1 MLADHHSWDT
11 AVVYQANPRPRIQ
24 RMRGALNAPSTRLK
38 IYKMKREKTVELSV
52 IDPKKLKEI
61 FEIALSGHIS
71 QQSFPTTQQ
80 DNIQITCFK
89 CHRSGP
95 EIVKHQF
102 HHLLLPSSQDPPPNQ
117 DSCKTFTKDNII

>member
-11 AVVYQANPRPRIQ
+11 ATVYQANPWPRFQ
-24 RMRGALNAPSTRLK
+24 RMRGALNATSKRLN
-38 IYKMKREKTVELSV
+38 IYKMKREKTLELSV
-52 IDPKKLKEI
+52 IDIKKLKEI
-61 FEIALSGHIS
+61 FKIALSGHIS
-71 QQSFPTTQQ
+71 QQGFPTTQQ

-102 HHLLLPSSQDPPPNQ
+102 HHLLLQGSQDPPPNQ
-117 DSCKTFTKDNII
+117 DSCQTFIKDNII